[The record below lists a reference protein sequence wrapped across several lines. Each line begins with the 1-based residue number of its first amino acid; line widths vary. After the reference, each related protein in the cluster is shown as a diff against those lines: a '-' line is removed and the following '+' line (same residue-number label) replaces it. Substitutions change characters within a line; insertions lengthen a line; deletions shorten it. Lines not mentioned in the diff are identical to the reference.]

1 MYFDFESQ
9 EIVMW
14 GTIIGA
20 SILAIA
26 FVLMAVNSFFKSKP
40 EVTISSET
48 NSDESST
55 DEDKNETSN

>member
-1 MYFDFESQ
+1 
-9 EIVMW
+9 MW

-26 FVLMAVNSFFKSKP
+26 FVLMAVNSFFKSKT
-40 EVTISSET
+40 EVSISSET